1 MSDASPAVSV
11 QLLLTD
17 AAGRTFMQMRDG
29 LAATAP
35 LVWSL
40 WGGRVE
46 PLDAS
51 VAHAA
56 ARELREETSV
66 ERSASDF
73 SVAAERQGSDGQ
85 KSYLM
90 RCLLPV
96 AWRDIEVHEGA
107 GGGFFWRE
115 ELEALPMAKAM
126 RQYLERN
133 PELFACRPRTLP

>member
-1 MSDASPAVSV
+1 MNDASPAVNV
-11 QLLLTD
+11 HILLTD

-29 LAATAP
+29 SAATAP

-46 PLDAS
+46 PSDAS
-51 VAHAA
+51 LAHAA
-56 ARELREETSV
+56 ARELREETGV

-73 SVAAERQGSDGQ
+73 SAVAERQGSDGQ

-90 RCLLPV
+90 RCLVPV
-96 AWRDIEVHEGA
+96 SWRDIEVHEGA
-107 GGGFFWRE
+107 GGAFFWRE
-115 ELEALPMAKAM
+115 ELEALPIAKAV

-133 PELFACRPRTLP
+133 PELFAPRPRT